1 MKRALFTFPGY
12 HSGGLWLALA
22 AWWLLAP
29 LTLAPAAFAA
39 DSPPA
44 PAAAAMPVG
53 APLCFTAES
62 DGAAVGLKAVDET
75 DCEDENE
82 DIAEAERKAPKLD
95 LEISRDGQDW
105 QEWKKPRKIEL
116 PRKGD
121 RAYVRAKSTNPGFGK
136 KCLHEDGSE
145 EKVANCFTIT
155 GKVAASGNVMTLLD
169 RTGRLR
175 SLAGLPCAFIG
186 LFSDCDG
193 LTTPPE
199 LPATELADECYAVM
213 FMGCA
218 GLTAAPELPATKL
231 AEMCYAWMFIGCE
244 RLTAAPKLPAMELTL
259 ECYNGMFHGCKGLT
273 IAPELPATVMAQFCY
288 ARMFEACTSLTSAPK
303 LPATQLAEGCYYKMF
318 QDCSGLVEAPEL
330 PAALADDSHAE
341 TFDEMFQGCDKLKR
355 DPTKRK

>member
-1 MKRALFTFPGY
+1 MKRAIFFFGNTRPVGP
-12 HSGGLWLALA
+12 WLAFVAL
-22 AWWLLAP
+22 WLLAP
-29 LTLAPAAFAA
+29 LGLAPAAFAA
-39 DSPPA
+39 D
-44 PAAAAMPVG
+44 AAAS
-53 APLCFTAES
+53 LCFTAES
-62 DGAAVGLKAVDET
+62 DGAAVGMEAIDGTE
-75 DCEDENE
+75 CEDEDE
-82 DIAEAERKAPKLD
+82 DVAEAERKAPRLE
-95 LEISRDGQDW
+95 LEISSDGQDW
-105 QEWKKPRKIEL
+105 QEWKQPRKIAL
-116 PRKGD
+116 PHKGD
-121 RAYVRAKSTNPGFGK
+121 RAYVRAKSTNPSFGK
-136 KCLHEDGSE
+136 IYLHKDGRKE
-145 EKVANCFTIT
+145 IVVHHFTVT
-155 GKVAASGNVMTLLD
+155 GKVVASGNVMTLLD

-175 SLAGLPCAFIG
+175 SLAGLPRAFMG
-186 LFSDCDG
+186 LFFDCQG

-199 LPATELADECYAVM
+199 LPATELADECYDLM
-213 FMGCA
+213 FKNCA

-341 TFDEMFQGCDKLKR
+341 TFDEMFQGCDKLKH